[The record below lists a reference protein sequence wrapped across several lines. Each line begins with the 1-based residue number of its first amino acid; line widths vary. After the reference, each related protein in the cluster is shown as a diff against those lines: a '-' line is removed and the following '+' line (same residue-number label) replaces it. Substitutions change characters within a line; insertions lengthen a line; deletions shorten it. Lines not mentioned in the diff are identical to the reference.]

1 LDKIYSPILLLFI
14 ALLFCIHRHY
24 TKIGLDYLLN
34 QIGITWYAIFD
45 KLAVV
50 KAPKD
55 KFDFRPPSKVDAKK
69 FIAPFKFYFDPQYF
83 GIDEIDASRPAMYV
97 TNHTVLGLLD
107 GYPFAVELYLR
118 KGILLRGLTDSMHH
132 HIPYWKDYLTKRL
145 GGVEASRENCQALM
159 ERGDSLIVF
168 PGGTREIC
176 KKKGEAYV
184 LKWSDRTGFVRM
196 AMKNGYDII
205 PVAAVGGEE
214 AYTVVKDSNDFVKE
228 STLGKF
234 MNQTGIMKSVFKDG
248 ELFPPIIHGIGN
260 TIIPRPEKLYFAFG
274 KRIST
279 NRYENKIDDKETLE
293 LIKNR
298 VEAEMYKMFLK
309 LFDIKKKD
317 KDVSPIRKFLTS
329 KR

>member
-1 LDKIYSPILLLFI
+1 
-14 ALLFCIHRHY
+14 
-24 TKIGLDYLLN
+24 
-34 QIGITWYAIFD
+34 
-45 KLAVV
+45 V
-50 KAPKD
+50 KAHKD

-69 FIAPFKFYFDPQYF
+69 FIAPFKFYFAPQYF

-214 AYTVVKDSNDFVKE
+214 AYTVVKDSNDFIND
-228 STLGKF
+228 SSLGKLLK
-234 MNQTGIMKSVFKDG
+234 QTGLLHSVFKDG
-248 ELFPPIIHGIGN
+248 ELIPPIIHGIGN

-279 NRYENKIDDKETLE
+279 KRFKNKHEDKETLE
-293 LIKNR
+293 LVKSR
-298 VEAEMYKMFLK
+298 VEDEMYKMFMK
-309 LFDIKKKD
+309 LFDIKKND
-317 KDVSPIRKFLTS
+317 KDVSFIRKFFTS
-329 KR
+329 KK

>member
-1 LDKIYSPILLLFI
+1 
-14 ALLFCIHRHY
+14 
-24 TKIGLDYLLN
+24 
-34 QIGITWYAIFD
+34 
-45 KLAVV
+45 V
-50 KAPKD
+50 KNPKD
-55 KFDFRPPSKVDAKK
+55 KFDFRPPSKAGLKK

-107 GYPFAVELYLR
+107 GYPFGIELYLR
-118 KGILLRGLTDSMHH
+118 KGIFLRGLTDSMHH
-132 HIPYWKDYLTKRL
+132 HVPYWRDYLRDRL
-145 GGVEASRENCQALM
+145 GAVEASRENCQALI

-176 KKKGEAYV
+176 KKKGDEYV